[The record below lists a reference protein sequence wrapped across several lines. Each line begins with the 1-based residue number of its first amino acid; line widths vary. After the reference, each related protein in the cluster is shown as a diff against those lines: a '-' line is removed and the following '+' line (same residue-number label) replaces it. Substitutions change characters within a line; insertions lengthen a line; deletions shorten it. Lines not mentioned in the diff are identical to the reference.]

1 MVRTILVAGTDL
13 FTVAAQE
20 LGDATQW
27 YRIAALN
34 DLDDPMVF
42 GLTTLRIPEPDV
54 NATGGLPGT

>member
-1 MVRTILVAGTDL
+1 MRTILVAGTDL

-42 GLTTLRIPEPDV
+42 GLTTLQIPDLDAS
-54 NATGGLPGT
+54 ATGGLPGA